1 MRRVKIAVWL
11 IAFIIAYS
19 VMSLFVLN
27 HYNEELKGRIENIQS
42 VYESGDTEKA
52 LALSNELNV
61 YWHRYER
68 AVTIFIHDGALEEIN
83 SSIAKIT
90 PFISNENSELIAE
103 IQSIYHRLDQM
114 YEEEFPAWYNIL

>member
-1 MRRVKIAVWL
+1 MRRVKIAAGL
-11 IAFIIAYS
+11 IAFIIIYS
-19 VMSLFVLN
+19 VTSLFVLN
-27 HYNEELKGRIENIQS
+27 HYNEELKGRIEIIQS

-52 LALSNELNV
+52 LALSNELND
-61 YWHRYER
+61 YWHHYER
-68 AVTIFIHDGALEEIN
+68 AVTILIHDGALEEIN